1 MNNRIAIIDL
11 GTNTFHLLIA
21 EVSEKTP
28 ILIHHST
35 IAASLGEGGMKEG
48 KICASA
54 FERGLNALKQF
65 QKDIEWHRVEKIK
78 AMATSA
84 LRSAS
89 NGAEFINQAFA
100 ETGIQIEL
108 IDGNREAEFIYS
120 GVRTAIKLGSENS
133 LIMDI
138 GGGSVEFIICNQ
150 EQIFWKK
157 SFDIG
162 AARLMNQFHHSDPIS
177 KSDMDKLNTY
187 LNSVLAEL
195 KSQIKIFKPQ
205 RLIGSAGAF
214 ETYASLINKEFK
226 PDFRNPEHH
235 ISLNDFESIAQYI
248 IESTEEEREKN
259 PAIPKIRVNMIVVA
273 CLLTRQVLLLH
284 PFQELKLSTYSMK
297 EGILFEM
304 INN

>member
-1 MNNRIAIIDL
+1 MYNRIAIIDL
-11 GTNTFHLLIA
+11 GTNTFHLLIV
-21 EVSEKTP
+21 EVGEKTP
-28 ILIHHST
+28 ILIHQST
-35 IAASLGEGGMKEG
+35 IAASLGEGGMKDG

-54 FERGLNALKQF
+54 FERGLSALKQF
-65 QKDIEWHRVEKIK
+65 RQEIEWPRVEKIK

-89 NGAEFINQAFA
+89 NGPEFINQAFA
-100 ETGIQIEL
+100 ETGIQIKL
-108 IDGNREAEFIYS
+108 IDGNREAGFIYS
-120 GVRTAIKLGSENS
+120 GVRAAIKLGTENS

-177 KSDMDKLNTY
+177 KSDMDELHTY

-195 KSQIKIFKPQ
+195 KSQIKIFKPL

-214 ETYASLINKEFK
+214 ETYAALINKEFK
-226 PDFRNPEHH
+226 SDFQNPEHQ
-235 ISLNDFESIAQYI
+235 ISLNEFENIAQYI
-248 IESTEEEREKN
+248 IESTEEERAKN

-273 CLLTRQVLLLH
+273 CLLTRQVLSLH
-284 PFQELKLSTYSMK
+284 SFQELKLSTYSMK